1 MKWMSLTA
9 LSLALCLAAL
19 PVLFSRREPAVQ
31 PVTQMEMQQEM
42 KPVTVQQTQQ
52 AALMENSSDDQPEP
66 FRILDRSTGKVQT
79 VPVQVY
85 VTGALCSE
93 MPATFHKEALKAQ
106 AVSAHTWALY
116 CQKQARQNGQP
127 YDFSADPSRWQ
138 GYVTEQQARE
148 RFGSYFD
155 EYWGRVSQAAQ
166 SVDGQILVDS
176 RGQPIVAAY
185 HAISAGKTE
194 PAQNVWGNELPC
206 LTAVDS
212 AGDRHAPGYE
222 KTTAIPIEQLRQKLE
237 QKLEQ
242 QDIRLSDDP
251 AQWLAVLER
260 SDSGY
265 VTRMQ
270 VGESQQ
276 SGLWLR
282 ELLGLRSSDFDWEIQ
297 DGNFVFITRGYGHGV
312 GLSQYG
318 ADYLA
323 RQGKSYR
330 EILAHYYTGAVLQE
344 RTDF

>member
-1 MKWMSLTA
+1 MEHTGDG
-9 LSLALCLAAL
+9 AAL
-19 PVLFSRREPAVQ
+19 RTITDLRQTKQGRIAVFFDGEFDFSVDDETLVQYHLAVGKRYTAGQYEQLRLQTQYKKARDKAFSLLSRRAYPA
-31 PVTQMEMQQEM
+31 
-42 KPVTVQQTQQ
+42 
-52 AALMENSSDDQPEP
+52 A
-66 FRILDRSTGKVQT
+66 
-79 VPVQVY
+79 
-85 VTGALCSE
+85 
-93 MPATFHKEALKAQ
+93 
-106 AVSAHTWALY
+106 
-116 CQKQARQNGQP
+116 
-127 YDFSADPSRWQ
+127 
-138 GYVTEQQARE
+138 
-148 RFGSYFD
+148 
-155 EYWGRVSQAAQ
+155 
-166 SVDGQILVDS
+166 
-176 RGQPIVAAY
+176 
-185 HAISAGKTE
+185 
-194 PAQNVWGNELPC
+194 
-206 LTAVDS
+206 
-212 AGDRHAPGYE
+212 
-222 KTTAIPIEQLRQKLE
+222 QLRQKLE

-297 DGNFVFITRGYGHGV
+297 DGNFVFTTRGYGHGV

>member
-1 MKWMSLTA
+1 M
-9 LSLALCLAAL
+9 
-19 PVLFSRREPAVQ
+19 
-31 PVTQMEMQQEM
+31 
-42 KPVTVQQTQQ
+42 
-52 AALMENSSDDQPEP
+52 
-66 FRILDRSTGKVQT
+66 
-79 VPVQVY
+79 
-85 VTGALCSE
+85 
-93 MPATFHKEALKAQ
+93 
-106 AVSAHTWALY
+106 
-116 CQKQARQNGQP
+116 
-127 YDFSADPSRWQ
+127 
-138 GYVTEQQARE
+138 TEQQARE

-176 RGQPIVAAY
+176 SGQPIVAAY

-222 KTTAIPIEQLRQKLE
+222 KTTTIPIEQLRQKLE

-297 DGNFVFITRGYGHGV
+297 DGNFVFTTRGYGHGV

>member
-19 PVLFSRREPAVQ
+19 PVLFSRRETAVQ

-52 AALMENSSDDQPEP
+52 AAPMENSSDDQPEP

-222 KTTAIPIEQLRQKLE
+222 KTTAIPIEQLRQTVEHVCPVRATELAQQLGTIRVASIILLGALVKKLGLE
-237 QKLEQ
+237 QYDWTALIRRKVPAKFLEAN
-242 QDIRLSDDP
+242 LK
-251 AQWLAVLER
+251 A
-260 SDSGY
+260 Y
-265 VTRMQ
+265 Q
-270 VGESQQ
+270 VGLQ
-276 SGLWLR
+276 S
-282 ELLGLRSSDFDWEIQ
+282 
-297 DGNFVFITRGYGHGV
+297 V
-312 GLSQYG
+312 
-318 ADYLA
+318 
-323 RQGKSYR
+323 
-330 EILAHYYTGAVLQE
+330 
-344 RTDF
+344 